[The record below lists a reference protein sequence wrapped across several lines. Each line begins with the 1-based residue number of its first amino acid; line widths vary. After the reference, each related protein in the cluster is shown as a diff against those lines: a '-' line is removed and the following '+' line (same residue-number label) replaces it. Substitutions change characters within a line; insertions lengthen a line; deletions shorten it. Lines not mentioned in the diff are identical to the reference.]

1 MFNLKTNKMSKKVAV
16 IAPDPVN
23 GMGLFQYLEAFFE
36 NKIQYKTF
44 AISDKKEI
52 KTNSGI
58 IIVLDDVIANLKGHE
73 KEYDALVFS
82 CGDAMI
88 PGSKI
93 NEKAM
98 ADAVG
103 IIAEFNKEN
112 KLLIG
117 HCAAAVIFDNAGVT
131 NGKKVAVHPYG
142 KAAVKNGVATDDK
155 FNVDKNIFTAQCE
168 NSIWQLMPELLNAL
182 K

>member
-1 MFNLKTNKMSKKVAV
+1 MAKKVAV
-16 IAPDPVN
+16 IAPNPVN

-36 NKIQYKTF
+36 NKIPYKTF
-44 AISDKKEI
+44 AIAGSKEI

-58 IIVLDDVIANLKGHE
+58 TITFDDVIANLKGHE

-88 PGSKI
+88 PGAKVDD
-93 NEKAM
+93 KAM
-98 ADAVG
+98 ADALAVV
-103 IIAEFNKEN
+103 AEFSKQG

-117 HCAAAVIFDNAGVT
+117 HCAAAIIFDNAGAI
-131 NGKKVAVHPYG
+131 NGKKVAVHPYA
-142 KAAVKNGVATDDK
+142 KAAVKNGIATDDK
-155 FNVDKNIFTAQCE
+155 FNIDQNIYTAQCE
-168 NSIWQLMPELLNAL
+168 GSIWQLMPQLLEAL